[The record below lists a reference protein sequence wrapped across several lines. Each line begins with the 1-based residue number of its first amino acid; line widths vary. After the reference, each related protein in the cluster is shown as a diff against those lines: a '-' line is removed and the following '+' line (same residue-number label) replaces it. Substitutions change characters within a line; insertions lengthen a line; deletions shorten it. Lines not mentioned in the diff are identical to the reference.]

1 MPMEEMPGDIPPGD
15 VPEEKT
21 PGNETDGVERSM
33 VENTADN
40 VKKIMDMFLES
51 EICHEWERRH
61 HDGKDKNCNDDE
73 EDKYYIIKEARRI
86 VSNLV
91 KKECEIKEQRAIYPQ
106 VIYPCGTGN
115 KIQKKGYSPGIVDA
129 VINIALLGSVAALL
143 FFVIKIILSL

>member
-51 EICHEWERRH
+51 EICHEWEGVIMTVRIKIAMMMRR
-61 HDGKDKNCNDDE
+61 
-73 EDKYYIIKEARRI
+73 
-86 VSNLV
+86 
-91 KKECEIKEQRAIYPQ
+91 
-106 VIYPCGTGN
+106 
-115 KIQKKGYSPGIVDA
+115 
-129 VINIALLGSVAALL
+129 INIAY
-143 FFVIKIILSL
+143 